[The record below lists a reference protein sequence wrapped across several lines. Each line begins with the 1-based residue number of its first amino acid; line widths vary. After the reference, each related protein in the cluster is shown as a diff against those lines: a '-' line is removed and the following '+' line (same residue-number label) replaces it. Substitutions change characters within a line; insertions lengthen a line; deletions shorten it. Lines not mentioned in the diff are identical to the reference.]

1 MTISMYQASVPV
13 FERMLGN
20 LAKILE
26 KGAAHAEAKKFDQAV
41 LFNARLFPDMYTLS
55 KQVQIAADMAKGGVA
70 RLAGEEPPRFED
82 TETTLTEL
90 VARCNKTIAFI
101 KGYKPAQIDGSEGR
115 EIVLTIAGNPLKLT
129 GEQYLLHFAMPNFYF
144 HCTTAHAI
152 LRQAG
157 VDVGK
162 RDFIGG
168 M

>member
-41 LFNARLFPDMYTLS
+41 LFNARLYPDMFTMS

-70 RLAGEEPPRFED
+70 RLAGEEPPRYED

-101 KGYKPAQIDGSEGR
+101 NGFKPAQIDGSEER
-115 EIVLTIAGNPLKLT
+115 DIVLKMKHATMEFRGQ
-129 GEQYLLHFAMPNFYF
+129 QYLLNWVYPNFYF
-144 HCTTAHAI
+144 HVTTAYDI
-152 LRQAG
+152 LRHNG
-157 VDVGK
+157 VEVGK
-162 RDFIGG
+162 MDYLGK
-168 M
+168 

>member
-1 MTISMYQASVPV
+1 MATIEMKDVGKTYP
-13 FERMLGN
+13 
-20 LAKILE
+20 
-26 KGAAHAEAKKFDQAV
+26 
-41 LFNARLFPDMYTLS
+41 
-55 KQVQIAADMAKGGVA
+55 GGVRA
-70 RLAGEEPPRFED
+70 VQGASLRIDHGEFVALVGPSGCGKSTLLRMIAGLETITEGTLA
-82 TETTLTEL
+82 
-90 VARCNKTIAFI
+90 
-101 KGYKPAQIDGSEGR
+101 IDGSIASAVTVNAAGTLSGSGT
-115 EIVLTIAGNPLKLT
+115 ILGNVTNSGTVTPGGGAGVLTIAGNPLKLT